1 MALESHCRDDDAF
14 QDAPQ
19 LMPEWR
25 AKLAYAAIW
34 LDNISPGLTGPDIHT
49 RSSFG
54 AIGVRDI
61 LHRRHPLDGPTT
73 AQDLREIDEIRNRVV
88 RDPLFLPDVMG
99 PRRRGRSP
107 PLAPEAQ
114 TPRSRK
120 NRGGDGG
127 EDIAE
132 IDDRAKWLTIK
143 EVGKMVRKSTR
154 TIERDVE
161 RGIFPPPMERP
172 KGRRGTRHWFKGDIL
187 DYILAGG
194 VYRGPNNRPAVDD

>member
-1 MALESHCRDDDAF
+1 MALESHCRDDDVF

-19 LMPEWR
+19 LMPNWR

-132 IDDRAKWLTIK
+132 IDDRAEMADHQRGRQDGAEIDAHNRARCRPGNFPAADGAPT
-143 EVGKMVRKSTR
+143 TR
-154 TIERDVE
+154 DAALVQ
-161 RGIFPPPMERP
+161 
-172 KGRRGTRHWFKGDIL
+172 GRYL
-187 DYILAGG
+187 DYFLAGG
-194 VYRGPNNRPAVDD
+194 VYRGPTNRPAVDD